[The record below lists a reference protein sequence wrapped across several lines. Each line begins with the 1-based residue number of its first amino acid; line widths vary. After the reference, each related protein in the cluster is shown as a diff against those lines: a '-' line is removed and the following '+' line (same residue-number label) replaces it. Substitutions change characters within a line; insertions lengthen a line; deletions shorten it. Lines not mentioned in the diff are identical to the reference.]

1 MINSAHVFGALRIIE
16 DPNLDDMPKMTV
28 STRFAELMPTEFV
41 SDLNAW
47 MREFFGTENRLY
59 QVGADTVYMGP
70 KSIAALHAQIERG
83 AA

>member
-28 STRFAELMPTEFV
+28 STRFAELMPSEFV

-47 MREFFGTENRLY
+47 MLEFFGTENRIY
-59 QVGADTVYMGP
+59 RVGGDTVYMGP
-70 KSIAALHAQIERG
+70 KSIAALTAQLERG
-83 AA
+83 VA

>member
-1 MINSAHVFGALRIIE
+1 MINPAHVFGGLRIIE

-47 MREFFGTENRLY
+47 MLEFFGTECRIY
-59 QVGADTVYMGP
+59 QIGGDTVYMGP
-70 KSIAALHAQIERG
+70 KSIAALHAQLERG
-83 AA
+83 VA

>member
-16 DPNLDDMPKMTV
+16 DPRLDDMQKMTV
-28 STRFAELMPTEFV
+28 STRFAELMPPEFV

-47 MREFFGTENRLY
+47 LLEFFGTENRIY
-59 QVGADTVYMGP
+59 RVGGDTIYMGP
-70 KSIAALHAQIERG
+70 KMIAALKSQLERG